1 MVANQLPFTFGL
13 LLIKEE
19 DETPPQQHTVFQLS
33 WKRGYLAPPSSKAR
47 LNPLLQDFGPNGWV
61 TAKFVRGCARG

>member
-1 MVANQLPFTFGL
+1 MAANQLPFTFGL

-47 LNPLLQDFGPNGWV
+47 LNPLLQDV
-61 TAKFVRGCARG
+61 L